1 MAQASIRPAPGAD
14 APSLGQAPSSKE
26 LPPLGAA
33 GPKADAAES
42 PARVLQARLEAE
54 MALEPKMSARS
65 VTVLVISVSLA
76 TWFAGFLL
84 YASL

>member
-1 MAQASIRPAPGAD
+1 MAQASTKPATRPETVAPAAAQPRRE
-14 APSLGQAPSSKE
+14 APILD
-26 LPPLGAA
+26 AA
-33 GPKADAAES
+33 GLEGDGAES
-42 PARVLQARLEAE
+42 PARALQARLEAE

-65 VTVLVISVSLA
+65 VTVLVVTVCLA